1 MKNVCLLFHNML
13 LKQIYVK
20 KKKKTMEYVEHK
32 YT

>member
-20 KKKKTMEYVEHK
+20 KKTMEYVEHK

>member
-20 KKKKTMEYVEHK
+20 KKKTMEYVEHK